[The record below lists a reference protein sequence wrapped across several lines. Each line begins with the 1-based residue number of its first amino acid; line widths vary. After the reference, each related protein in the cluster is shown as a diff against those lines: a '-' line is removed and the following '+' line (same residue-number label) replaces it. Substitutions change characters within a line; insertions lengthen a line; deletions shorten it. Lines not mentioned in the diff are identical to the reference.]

1 MGYEKIV
8 RKTLLFDFKAKLKE
22 ISAKKDP
29 NTLPYMGSQIY
40 SGYQGQGKTLTM
52 VRHGLKIRKKYPKA
66 ILVSNLQLNDI
77 EYIHFNTFDEL
88 QHLFSTLRNGNHGV
102 IYLIDEIHNYFHSH
116 DSRSIPL
123 WIVQVFSQQRKNRV
137 LVLGTVQMWKD
148 VTKSIRDQLESVV
161 ECTKFAGL
169 IVNKVLD
176 PRNMEKSYGVEKIKV
191 KKIGFYIPTPAD
203 YNKYDTY
210 QIINSGR
217 SIFGSIEP
225 ISVQINNK

>member
-1 MGYEKIV
+1 MGYEKNIK
-8 RKTLLFDFKAKLKE
+8 KTLLFDIKSKIRE
-22 ISAKKDP
+22 IRTKKDP
-29 NTLPYMGSQIY
+29 EELPYMGSQIY
-40 SGYQGQGKTLTM
+40 SGYQGQGKTLSM

-66 ILVSNLQLNDI
+66 ILVSNLELQGID
-77 EYIHFNTFDEL
+77 YIRFQTFDEL
-88 QHLFSTLRNGNHGV
+88 QHLFSTLRNGNKGV

-148 VTKSIRDQLESVV
+148 VTKSIRDQLETVI
-161 ECTKFAGL
+161 ECQKFLFL
-169 IVNKVLD
+169 IINKVLD
-176 PRNMEKSYGVEKIKV
+176 PRDIEKNYGEEKIKV
-191 KKIGFYIPTPAD
+191 KKIGFYVPTPKD
-203 YNKYDTY
+203 YEHYDTF

-225 ISVQINNK
+225 ISVNLKQK